1 MGSGSSDGVI
11 GVATVVIV
19 VFGIVKKWTELGHK
33 LENDN
38 KFPTSFG
45 LVFPQLQ
52 KTFFFLLFFIISNTK
67 KKRGKQFPP
76 DHQQDRILSEQGKM
90 VEDAHCLQT

>member
-52 KTFFFLLFFIISNTK
+52 KTFFFFYSLLYQIQK
-67 KKRGKQFPP
+67 KKKGKQFSP

-90 VEDAHCLQT
+90 V